1 MISPSEIEEV
11 RIKVQN
17 ISEAELE
24 PRGNIFCEDLKKTWD
39 LYLHHLQDDHE
50 RLILTEMLVW
60 IDMRLEGIPE
70 KGVRSW
76 MFRAKRRVFYG
87 NKARKGLKYEDLCC
101 KFT

>member
-11 RIKVQN
+11 RIKVQGMQ
-17 ISEAELE
+17 EAELE
-24 PRGNIFCEDLKKTWD
+24 PRRNIFYEDLKRTWD
-39 LYLHHLQDDHE
+39 LQLHHLHDDHE

-87 NKARKGLKYEDLCC
+87 NKARKGVKYEDL
-101 KFT
+101 

>member
-60 IDMRLEGIPE
+60 IDMRFDGIPE
-70 KGVRSW
+70 KGVRS
-76 MFRAKRRVFYG
+76 
-87 NKARKGLKYEDLCC
+87 
-101 KFT
+101 